1 MISNSLIEKCK
12 YALQIESANFHDLQ
26 ISPDIEK
33 VIINYA
39 RLMTVKEIF
48 SIWLSI
54 YRDNLAKV
62 NIFFTNPFYVKIERE
77 VRISPVTMIGK

>member
-48 SIWLSI
+48 SI
-54 YRDNLAKV
+54 
-62 NIFFTNPFYVKIERE
+62 
-77 VRISPVTMIGK
+77 